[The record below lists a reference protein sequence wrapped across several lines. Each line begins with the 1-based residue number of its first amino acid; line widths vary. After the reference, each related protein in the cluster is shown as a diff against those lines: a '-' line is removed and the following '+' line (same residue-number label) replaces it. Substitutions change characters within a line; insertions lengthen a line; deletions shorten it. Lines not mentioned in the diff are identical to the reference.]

1 MARLPYLDSEDL
13 KPEDRD
19 LMRRP
24 ISLNRILAH
33 SPTGMRP
40 FQRLANWIRFECTL
54 DPRLRELAILQVG
67 WVTKSPYEWSHH
79 VEIGYDFGVTDADIR
94 ALIAASRG
102 EPTELSDLEHA
113 VLSAAREMAQDIAL
127 SDATFETLRMHLSNE
142 NIVDLLL
149 IIAEYCGVV
158 RFLAAMQVD
167 VEPDYQRH
175 IHEFPLDD

>member
-19 LMRRP
+19 LMRRQ

-40 FQRLANWIRFECTL
+40 FQRFAHWIRFECTL

-67 WVTKSPYEWSHH
+67 WVAKSSYEWSHH
-79 VEIGYDFGVTDADIR
+79 VKIGYDFGVTDDDIR
-94 ALIAASRG
+94 ALIADSRG
-102 EPTELSDLEHA
+102 EPAALSELERA
-113 VLSAAREMAQDIAL
+113 VLSAAREMARDVAL
-127 SDATFETLRMHLSNE
+127 SDATFETLGEHLSNE

-149 IIAEYCGVV
+149 IVAEYCGVV
-158 RFLAAMQVD
+158 RFLAAVQVD
-167 VEPDYQRH
+167 VEPDYQSH
-175 IHEFPLDD
+175 LDDFPLED